1 MKVIQLNINEKKKP
15 MWRSLFLRNELSD
28 IFTDQKKKKKK
39 KQREKEEIV
48 EKQNQTYYS
57 NFLFYG

>member
-28 IFTDQKKKKKK
+28 IFTDQKKKK
-39 KQREKEEIV
+39 QREKEEIV

>member
-15 MWRSLFLRNELSD
+15 MWQSLFLRNELSD
-28 IFTDQKKKKKK
+28 IFTDQKKK

>member
-15 MWRSLFLRNELSD
+15 MWQSLFLRNELSD
-28 IFTDQKKKKKK
+28 IFTDQKKKK
-39 KQREKEEIV
+39 QREKEEII

>member
-28 IFTDQKKKKKK
+28 IFTDQKKKK
-39 KQREKEEIV
+39 QREKEEII